1 MSTTSLKASKQ
12 VAHSPSKAETVL
24 SDNQKLAYAPMVAL
38 CAKAYGY
45 ELDSEKLTQLQG
57 KANLEFASN
66 FVNIVRD
73 NDLDYPSYMA
83 LKKHTIQSIATAKH
97 IEYASVEKW
106 FNPIIKGYI
115 KNDLADGYELPKSET
130 KNAEAMTKLRSILSA
145 IPNDKL
151 QDNIVELR
159 KATDSDSLK
168 QAAQY
173 AKELEKRKQQA
184 ENALRKTESKAITEK
199 KTEVKQWITSLDLE
213 GLAAILYVKNHFSE
227 IKKLAKITK

>member
-57 KANLEFASN
+57 KANFEFAQN

-97 IEYASVEKW
+97 IQFDSVEKW

-130 KNAEAMTKLRSILSA
+130 KNAEAMTKLRSVLSA
-145 IPNDKL
+145 IPSDKL
-151 QDNIVELR
+151 QAEIESSA
-159 KATDSDSLK
+159 KAGDFKRASQLASEKVKREK
-168 QAAQY
+168 QAQ
-173 AKELEKRKQQA
+173 
-184 ENALRKTESKAITEK
+184 NAIKKSESKATTELK
-199 KTEVKQWITSLDLE
+199 SALKRFVSGLDSE
-213 GLAAILYVKNHFSE
+213 GLAAMLYVKNHFSE
-227 IKKLAKITK
+227 IKKLAKATK

>member
-57 KANLEFASN
+57 KANFEFAQN

-97 IEYASVEKW
+97 IQFDSVEKW
-106 FNPIIKGYI
+106 FNPIIKSYI
-115 KNDLADGYELPKSET
+115 KNDLSDGYELPKAES
-130 KNAEAMTKLRSILSA
+130 KNAIAMSKLRNELASIES
-145 IPNDKL
+145 
-151 QDNIVELR
+151 DNL
-159 KATDSDSLK
+159 
-168 QAAQY
+168 
-173 AKELEKRKQQA
+173 QA
-184 ENALRKTESKAITEK
+184 EIEASIKAEDFKRATQLASEKQKREKQEKNALVKAYKQNVSGLK
-199 KTEVKQWITSLDLE
+199 KQ
-213 GLAAILYVKNHFSE
+213 
-227 IKKLAKITK
+227 IKDKITKFDNELQLAALMWAVNNVNEVIKLSKITK

>member
-1 MSTTSLKASKQ
+1 MTQSLKASKQ
-12 VAHSPSKAETVL
+12 VAHSPSKAEIVL
-24 SDNQKLAYAPMVAL
+24 TDNQKLSYAPMVAL

-73 NDLDYPSYMA
+73 NELSYSSYQA
-83 LKKHTIQSIATAKH
+83 LKKHTIQSIANAKH

-115 KNDLADGYELPKSET
+115 KNDLADGYELPKSES
-130 KNAEAMTKLRSILSA
+130 KNAESMGKLRAELSA
-145 IPNDKL
+145 IPSDKL

-173 AKELEKRKQQA
+173 AKELEKRRQQA

-199 KTEVKQWITSLDLE
+199 KTELKQWLTGLDLE
-213 GLAAILYVKNHFSE
+213 GLAAMLYVKNHFND
-227 IKKLAKITK
+227 IKKLAKATK

>member
-1 MSTTSLKASKQ
+1 MTQSLKASKQ
-12 VAHSPSKAETVL
+12 VAHSPSKAEIVL
-24 SDNQKLAYAPMVAL
+24 TDNQKLAYAPMVAL

-73 NDLDYPSYMA
+73 NDLNYPSYMA

-151 QDNIVELR
+151 QAEIESCA
-159 KATDSDSLK
+159 KAGDFKRASQLAS
-168 QAAQY
+168 
-173 AKELEKRKQQA
+173 EKVKRDRQTA
-184 ENALRKTESKAITEK
+184 NAIKKTESKAITDLKNTLK
-199 KTEVKQWITSLDLE
+199 KFITGADSEV
-213 GLAAILYVKNHFSE
+213 LALMLYAKNNLSE
-227 IKKLAKITK
+227 IKKLAKPTK